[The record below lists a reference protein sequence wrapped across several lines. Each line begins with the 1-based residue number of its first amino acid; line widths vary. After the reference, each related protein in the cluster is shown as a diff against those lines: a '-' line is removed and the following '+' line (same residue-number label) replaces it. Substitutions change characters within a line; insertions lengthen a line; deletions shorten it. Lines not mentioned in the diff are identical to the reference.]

1 MLAGSA
7 NVDAGRTPG
16 NGMER
21 GEMHACD
28 ATSATAHGGV
38 VYSAAT
44 SLARGFHAL

>member
-21 GEMHACD
+21 GETHA
-28 ATSATAHGGV
+28 TRRRPRPTAGLFIPP
-38 VYSAAT
+38 AT
-44 SLARGFHAL
+44 SLARGFHGL